1 MGLVN
6 CALRSS
12 SLPTH
17 WMFHEDFVCVSR
29 DINDDKILKWWK

>member
-12 SLPTH
+12 SLSTH
-17 WMFHEDFVCVSR
+17 WMFHEDYPFVCVLR
-29 DINDDKILKWWK
+29 DINDDKIC